1 MRFLRRSL
9 VGIFLLSLTLALFA
23 WAGNTIRGAVQAQL
37 NQEPR
42 SFPQRERVFA
52 ANVVVVEPQTLT
64 PVLTTF
70 GELQSRRS
78 IDLRA
83 PVGGTVLSASDAL
96 VEGGN
101 VLEGDLLLQL
111 DKAVAQS
118 ARDRAAADLLDAEG
132 ELRDAQ
138 RSVVLAQDELA
149 AAVEQADLRAQALNR
164 ATDLERRGVSTA
176 TAVENAELS
185 ASSAD
190 AAVLSRRQ
198 AVATAEA
205 RVDQARTA
213 VARMQINLADAER
226 ALADTAVYAVFDG
239 TLSNVTAAP
248 GDRLSANET
257 IATLLDATQLEVSFR
272 VSTSQYTRLL
282 DDNGS
287 LISAPV
293 TVSIEASGME
303 LTATG
308 KITRESAAVGE
319 GQTGRLLFAALDPA
333 PGFRPGDFVTVSI
346 NEPALDRVALVPSTA
361 VAADATVLVVGE
373 EDRLRSVETQILRR
387 QGDDVIIQVRGLAGQ
402 QIVAER
408 SPLLGE
414 GISIKPIIPGAAPE
428 PPKVVALD
436 AERRAKLVTFVESS
450 RMPDPVKARLLTQ
463 LEQDE
468 VPAEVIDRLESRMG
482 T

>member
-9 VGIFLLSLTLALFA
+9 VGIFLLSLTLALLA
-23 WAGNTIRGAVQAQL
+23 WAGNTVRGAVQAQM
-37 NQEPR
+37 NEEPR

-96 VEGGN
+96 VEGGS
-101 VLEGDLLLQL
+101 VMAGDLLLQL
-111 DKAVAQS
+111 DTSVAQS
-118 ARDRAAADLLDAEG
+118 AKDRAAADLLDAEG
-132 ELRDAQ
+132 DLRDAE
-138 RSVVLAQDELA
+138 RSVILAQDELA
-149 AAVEQADLRAQALNR
+149 AAQQQADLRAQALQR
-164 ATDLERRGVSTA
+164 ASDLERRGVGTA
-176 TAVENAELS
+176 TSVENAELA
-185 ASSAD
+185 ASTAN
-190 AAVLSRRQ
+190 ATVLSRRQ

-205 RVDQARTA
+205 RVDQSRTA

-226 ALADTAVYAVFDG
+226 NLADTAVYAVFDG

-248 GDRLSANET
+248 GDRLAGNEP
-257 IATLLDATQLEVSFR
+257 IATLLDAKQLEVSFR

-282 DDNGS
+282 DDTGT
-287 LISAPV
+287 LISAPIK
-293 TVSIEASGME
+293 VSIDASGTD
-303 LTATG
+303 LAATG
-308 KITRESAAVGE
+308 RITRESAAVGD
-319 GQTGRLLFAALDPA
+319 GQTGRLLFAALDSA

-346 NEPALDRVALVPSTA
+346 NEPALQRVALVPSTA
-361 VAADATVLVVGE
+361 IAADETVLVVDE
-373 EDRLRSVETQILRR
+373 ENRLRSVQTQLLRR

-428 PPKVVALD
+428 APKVVELD

-450 RMPDPVKARLLTQ
+450 RMPDPVKARILTQ

-468 VPAEVIDRLESRMG
+468 VPEEVITRLESRMG